1 MNMSLSEKEEAN
13 GELSLKTA
21 LALVILYRAIYPA
34 AVAGAARARGAYTV
48 VCVLLLLLVLQ
59 LSTLLVPEVHA
70 LLVCVLLLLV
80 LWFPA

>member
-1 MNMSLSEKEEAN
+1 MLFILLQLPALLEPEAR
-13 GELSLKTA
+13 ELL
-21 LALVILYRAIYPA
+21 
-34 AVAGAARARGAYTV
+34 
-48 VCVLLLLLVLQ
+48 VCVLLLLVPQ

>member
-1 MNMSLSEKEEAN
+1 MNMSLSEKKEVN

-21 LALVILYRAIYPA
+21 LALVILYRAINPA

-48 VCVLLLLLVLQ
+48 VCVLLLLVLQ